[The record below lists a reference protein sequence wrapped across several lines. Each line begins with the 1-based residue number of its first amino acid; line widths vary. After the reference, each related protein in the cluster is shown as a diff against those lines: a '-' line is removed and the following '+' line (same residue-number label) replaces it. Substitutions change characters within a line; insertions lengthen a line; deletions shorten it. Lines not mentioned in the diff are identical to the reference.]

1 MTNSRPLLIE
11 LGTEELPIGAIDLL
25 ASAFATKICEQ
36 LESHRIETE
45 MEAVALER
53 APWPASRRTL
63 HTIYATPR
71 RIAVHI
77 TRVASSQSQ
86 FSEPVLGPSV
96 QVGLD
101 EGGNPTPALLGF
113 AKKNGIAAEGKQ
125 LAQMLIDTP
134 QGQRFGFH
142 RNAGG
147 RALVDLLPG
156 LLAEAVKALPIA
168 KPMRWGDHA
177 WSFVRPLHWLVVLH
191 GDQVIETEM
200 FGIRSTRHSR
210 GHRFMAD
217 KPVWITDADGYVE
230 ALRAA
235 HVLADPTERRA
246 RIRGEVARVAAQ
258 LGGMPQM
265 DDALLD
271 QLANLTEWPVAI
283 GCSFDSAFLAVPQ
296 EALISTMVAN
306 QKFVPLLDGHG
317 HMLPRFIGVANIESR
332 DETQIRHGYERVIR
346 PRFADAKFFYDE
358 DLKTPL
364 AQHQQ
369 ALAAVVDQPAL
380 GSLWDKSLRVA
391 ELARVIAGRVGADAA
406 QAAHAAS
413 LAKCDLLTRM
423 VGEFPELQGIMGRT
437 YALAQGESPE
447 IARALDEVYMPRA
460 AGDTIAASTLG
471 RVLAVAERADTLAG
485 LFAIG
490 GKPGGAKDPYALR
503 RAALGLARTLIE
515 GGLQLDTRGLL
526 LEALDAIPEAA
537 LAAGLKAA
545 KIASALDAGAR
556 RAALAEEIERF
567 IVERLR
573 GYYAEQG
580 IAAGVF
586 EAVLAVAPSSLVDL
600 DRRLRALAE
609 FSRLP
614 ECAALA
620 AANKRVANILRKQAE
635 LGESPAANIDQ
646 SLIQVPS
653 ERTMMLALQIARDRI
668 NQAVRRHDYAEAL
681 AIPARVD
688 LFQSAPGFFAPF
700 DAPSLLAAIDDYFE
714 RVMIAVE
721 DPAIRRNRLAILAEF
736 QRVFA
741 TVADLSRL

>member
-1 MTNSRPLLIE
+1 MSQAKPLLIE
-11 LGTEELPIGAIDLL
+11 LGTEELPISAVDAL
-25 ASAFATKICEQ
+25 ARALAAAVHAGLSARGFALGDARHYCTPRRLAVYLPALAAQ
-36 LESHRIETE
+36 QADGESRVLGPAV
-45 MEAVALER
+45 AVALDAE
-53 APWPASRRTL
+53 
-63 HTIYATPR
+63 
-71 RIAVHI
+71 
-77 TRVASSQSQ
+77 
-86 FSEPVLGPSV
+86 
-96 QVGLD
+96 
-101 EGGNPTPALLGF
+101 GNPTPALRGF
-113 AKKNGIAAEGKQ
+113 AAKQDVDVAALTREATDKGERFVHVSKRVGQ
-125 LAQMLIDTP
+125 PLA
-134 QGQRFGFH
+134 
-142 RNAGG
+142 A
-147 RALVDLLPG
+147 LLPEI
-156 LLAEAVKALPIA
+156 LAEAIKALPIA

-191 GDQVIETEM
+191 GDQVIEAEL
-200 FGIRSTRHSR
+200 FGVRATRHSR

-217 KPVWITDADGYVE
+217 KPVWITDADAWVE
-230 ALRAA
+230 ALRGAK
-235 HVLADPTERRA
+235 VIADPGERRA

-258 LGGMPQM
+258 LGGAARL

-271 QLANLTEWPVAI
+271 QIANLSEWPVAI
-283 GCSFDSAFLAVPQ
+283 GCAFDDAFLAVPQ

-317 HMLPRFIGVANIESR
+317 HLLPRFIGVANIESR
-332 DETQIRHGYERVIR
+332 DEAQVRHGYERVIR

-369 ALAAVVDQPAL
+369 ALAAMVDQPAL

-423 VGEFPELQGIMGRT
+423 VGEFPELQGVMGRT
-437 YALAQGESPE
+437 YALAQGEPPE

-460 AGDTIAASTLG
+460 AGDAIAASTLG
-471 RVLAVAERADTLAG
+471 RVLAVAERADILAG

-490 GKPGGAKDPYALR
+490 GKPSGAKDPYALR

-526 LEALDAIPEAA
+526 LEALDAIPGAA

-545 KIASALDAGAR
+545 KIATQLDVGAR

-586 EAVLAVAPSSLVDL
+586 EAVLAVAPSSLVDF
-600 DRRLRALAE
+600 DRRLRALAD
-609 FSRLP
+609 FTRMP
-614 ECAALA
+614 ECATLA
-620 AANKRVANILRKQAE
+620 AANKRVGNILRKQAE
-635 LGESPAANIDQ
+635 AGEAPAIAFNPA
-646 SLIQVPS
+646 LLEAAA
-653 ERTMMLALQIARDRI
+653 ERAL
-668 NQAVRRHDYAEAL
+668 AEAL
-681 AIPARVD
+681 AVAQHAGSAALAQRDYAAALAVLAALDAPLAR
-688 LFQSAPGFFAPF
+688 FF
-700 DAPSLLAAIDDYFE
+700 DA
-714 RVMIAVE
+714 VMVVAE
-721 DPAIRRNRLAILAEF
+721 DPAVRGNRLALLAEIRRAF
-736 QRVFA
+736 TA
-741 TVADLSRL
+741 IADLARL

>member
-1 MTNSRPLLIE
+1 MAEIGAKPLLIE
-11 LGTEELPIGAIDLL
+11 LGTEELPIGAVDTLARALAAAVHAGLL
-25 ASAFATKICEQ
+25 ARGFALGDARHYCTPRRLAVYLPAVAMQ
-36 LESHRIETE
+36 QADGESRVLGPAV
-45 MEAVALER
+45 AVALDAE
-53 APWPASRRTL
+53 
-63 HTIYATPR
+63 
-71 RIAVHI
+71 
-77 TRVASSQSQ
+77 
-86 FSEPVLGPSV
+86 
-96 QVGLD
+96 
-101 EGGNPTPALLGF
+101 GNPTAALRGF
-113 AKKNGIAAEGKQ
+113 AAKQGVDIAALTREAGDKGERYVYVSRRVGQ
-125 LAQMLIDTP
+125 PLA
-134 QGQRFGFH
+134 
-142 RNAGG
+142 
-147 RALVDLLPG
+147 VLLPEI
-156 LLAEAVKALPIA
+156 LAEAIKALPIA

-177 WSFVRPLHWLVVLH
+177 WSFVRPLHWLVILH
-191 GDQVIETEM
+191 GDQVIDAEL
-200 FGIRSTRHSR
+200 FGVRATRHSR

-217 KPVWITDADGYVE
+217 KPVWITDADAWVE
-230 ALRAA
+230 ALRGAK
-235 HVLADPTERRA
+235 VIADPGERRA

-258 LGGMPQM
+258 LGGAARL

-271 QLANLTEWPVAI
+271 QIANLTEWPVAI

-317 HMLPRFIGVANIESR
+317 HLLPRFIGVANIESR

-437 YALAQGESPE
+437 YALAQGASPE
-447 IARALDEVYMPRA
+447 VAHALDEVYQPRG
-460 AGDTIAASTLG
+460 AGDAIAASTLG

-485 LFAIG
+485 LFAVG
-490 GKPGGAKDPYALR
+490 GKPSGAKDPYALR

-545 KIASALDAGAR
+545 KIAPALDAGAR

-573 GYYAEQG
+573 GYYAEQS

-586 EAVLAVAPSSLVDL
+586 EAVLAVTPSSLVDF

-614 ECAALA
+614 ECAALV

-653 ERTMMLALQIARDRI
+653 ERTMMLALEIARDRI
-668 NQAVRRHDYAEAL
+668 NQAMHRHDYAEAL
-681 AIPARVD
+681 AIPSRVD

-700 DAPSLLAAIDDYFE
+700 DAPSLLAAINDYFE
-714 RVMIAVE
+714 QVMIAVE

>member
-1 MTNSRPLLIE
+1 MAEAAAKPLLIE
-11 LGTEELPIGAIDLL
+11 LGVEELPIGAVDTL
-25 ASAFATKICEQ
+25 ARALAAAVHAGLSARGFALGDARHYCTPRRLAVYLPAVAMQ
-36 LESHRIETE
+36 QADGESRVLGPAV
-45 MEAVALER
+45 AVALDAE
-53 APWPASRRTL
+53 
-63 HTIYATPR
+63 
-71 RIAVHI
+71 
-77 TRVASSQSQ
+77 
-86 FSEPVLGPSV
+86 
-96 QVGLD
+96 
-101 EGGNPTPALLGF
+101 GNPTPALRGF
-113 AKKNGIAAEGKQ
+113 AAKQGVDVAALTREATDKGERYVHVSRRV
-125 LAQMLIDTP
+125 
-134 QGQRFGFH
+134 GQPLT
-142 RNAGG
+142 A
-147 RALVDLLPG
+147 LLPEI
-156 LLAEAVKALPIA
+156 LAEAVKTLPIA

-191 GDQVIETEM
+191 GDQVIDAEL

-210 GHRFMAD
+210 GHRFHHD
-217 KPVWITDADGYVE
+217 KPVWIADADAYAE
-230 ALRAA
+230 ALLAA
-235 HVLADPTERRA
+235 KVIADPNARRD

-258 LGGMPQM
+258 LGGMPRM

-271 QLANLTEWPVAI
+271 QIANLTEWPVAI
-283 GCSFDSAFLAVPQ
+283 GCAFDEAFLAVPQ

-317 HMLPRFIGVANIESR
+317 HLLPRFIGVANIESR
-332 DETQIRHGYERVIR
+332 DATQIRHGYERVIR

-437 YALAQGESPE
+437 YALAQGVSPE
-447 IARALDEVYMPRA
+447 VAHALDEVYQPRG
-460 AGDTIAASTLG
+460 AGDAIAASILG

-490 GKPGGAKDPYALR
+490 GKPSGAKDPYALR

-545 KIASALDAGAR
+545 KIAPALDAGAR

-573 GYYAEQG
+573 GYYAEQS

-586 EAVLAVAPSSLVDL
+586 EAVLAVAPSSLVDF
-600 DRRLRALAE
+600 DRRLRALAD
-609 FSRLP
+609 FTRTP
-614 ECAALA
+614 ECAALV

-635 LGESPAANIDQ
+635 LGESPAANIDEL
-646 SLIQVPS
+646 LIQVPS
-653 ERTMMLALQIARDRI
+653 ERTMVLVLQIARDRI
-668 NQAVRRHDYAEAL
+668 NQAVRRHDYGEAL
-681 AIPARVD
+681 AIPSRVD
-688 LFQSAPGFFAPF
+688 LFQSAPGFFAPC
-700 DAPSLLAAIDDYFE
+700 DAPSLLAAINDYFE
-714 RVMIAVE
+714 QVMIVVE

>member
-1 MTNSRPLLIE
+1 MSNAQPLLIE
-11 LGTEELPIGAIDLL
+11 LGTEELPIGAVDTL
-25 ASAFATKICEQ
+25 ARALAAAVHAGLSARGFALGDARHYC
-36 LESHRIETE
+36 
-45 MEAVALER
+45 
-53 APWPASRRTL
+53 
-63 HTIYATPR
+63 TPR
-71 RIAVHI
+71 RLAVHLPA
-77 TRVASSQSQ
+77 VAAQQADGESRA
-86 FSEPVLGPSV
+86 LGPALAAALDAE
-96 QVGLD
+96 GL
-101 EGGNPTPALLGF
+101 PTPALRGF
-113 AKKNGIAAEGKQ
+113 AAKQGVDVAALTREVTDKGERFVHVTQ
-125 LAQMLIDTP
+125 RVGQPLA
-134 QGQRFGFH
+134 
-142 RNAGG
+142 
-147 RALVDLLPG
+147 VLLPEI
-156 LLAEAVKALPIA
+156 LAEAIKALPIA
-168 KPMRWGDHA
+168 KPMRWGNHA

-191 GDQVIETEM
+191 GDQVIEAEL
-200 FGIRSTRHSR
+200 FGIRGTRHSR

-217 KPVWITDADGYVE
+217 KPVWITDADAYAE

-235 HVLADPTERRA
+235 KVIADPGARREH
-246 RIRGEVARVAAQ
+246 IRGDVARVAAQ

-271 QLANLTEWPVAI
+271 QIANLTEWPVAI
-283 GCSFDSAFLAVPQ
+283 GCSFDEAFLAVPQ
-296 EALISTMVAN
+296 EVLISTMVAN

-317 HMLPRFIGVANIESR
+317 HLLPRFIGVANIESR

-346 PRFADAKFFYDE
+346 PRFADAKFFFDE

-364 AQHQQ
+364 ATHQK

-391 ELARVIAGRVGADAA
+391 ELARVIANRVGADAA
-406 QAAHAAS
+406 QAAQAAS

-437 YALAQGESPE
+437 YALAQDESPE
-447 IARALDEVYMPRA
+447 IARALDEVYMPRG
-460 AGDTIAASTLG
+460 AGDAIASSTLG

-490 GKPGGAKDPYALR
+490 SKPGGAKDPYALR

-545 KIASALDAGAR
+545 KIATALDAGAR
-556 RAALAEEIERF
+556 RAALAAEIERF

-586 EAVLAVAPSSLVDL
+586 EAVLAVAPSSLVDF
-600 DRRLRALAE
+600 DRRLRALAA
-609 FSRLP
+609 FTRIP
-614 ECAALA
+614 ECAALV
-620 AANKRVANILRKQAE
+620 AANKRVGNILRKQTE

-653 ERTMMLALQIARDRI
+653 EKTMVLALQIARDRI
-668 NQAVRRHDYAEAL
+668 DQAVRRHDYGEAL

-688 LFQSAPGFFAPF
+688 LFQLVPAFFAPF
-700 DAPSLLAAIDDYFE
+700 DPSSLLAAIDDYFE
-714 RVMIAVE
+714 RVMIVVE

-741 TVADLSRL
+741 TVADFSRL

>member
-1 MTNSRPLLIE
+1 MAEAAAKPLLIE
-11 LGTEELPIGAIDLL
+11 LGTEELPIGAVDTL
-25 ASAFATKICEQ
+25 ARALAAAVHAGLSARGFALGDARHYCTPRRLAVYLPAVAMQ
-36 LESHRIETE
+36 QADGESRVLGPAV
-45 MEAVALER
+45 AVALDAE
-53 APWPASRRTL
+53 
-63 HTIYATPR
+63 
-71 RIAVHI
+71 
-77 TRVASSQSQ
+77 
-86 FSEPVLGPSV
+86 
-96 QVGLD
+96 
-101 EGGNPTPALLGF
+101 GNPTPALRGF
-113 AKKNGIAAEGKQ
+113 AAKQGVDVAALMREATDKGERFVHVSKRVGQ
-125 LAQMLIDTP
+125 PLA
-134 QGQRFGFH
+134 
-142 RNAGG
+142 
-147 RALVDLLPG
+147 VLLPEI
-156 LLAEAVKALPIA
+156 LAEAIKALPIA

-177 WSFVRPLHWLVVLH
+177 WSFVRPLHWLAILH
-191 GDQVIETEM
+191 GDQVIDAEL
-200 FGIRSTRHSR
+200 FGVCATRHSR

-217 KPVWITDADGYVE
+217 KPVWITDADAWGE
-230 ALRAA
+230 ALRGAK
-235 HVLADPTERRA
+235 VIADPGERRA

-258 LGGMPQM
+258 LGGMPLM

-271 QLANLTEWPVAI
+271 QIANLTEWPVAI
-283 GCSFDSAFLAVPQ
+283 GCSFDAAFLAVPQ

-317 HMLPRFIGVANIESR
+317 HLLPCFIGVANIESR

-364 AQHQQ
+364 AQHQR

-423 VGEFPELQGIMGRT
+423 VGEFPELQGVMGRT

-447 IARALDEVYMPRA
+447 IARALDEVYMPRN

-515 GGLQLDTRGLL
+515 SGLQLDTRGLL

-545 KIASALDAGAR
+545 KIAPALDAGQR

-586 EAVLAVAPSSLVDL
+586 EAVLAVAPSSLVDF
-600 DRRLRALAE
+600 DRRLRALAD
-609 FSRLP
+609 FTRTP
-614 ECAALA
+614 ECAVLV

-635 LGESPAANIDQ
+635 LGESPAANIDKL
-646 SLIQVPS
+646 LIQVPS
-653 ERTMMLALQIARDRI
+653 ERTMVLALQIARDRI
-668 NQAVRRHDYAEAL
+668 NQAVRSHDYSEAL
-681 AIPARVD
+681 AIPSRVD

-700 DAPSLLAAIDDYFE
+700 DRESLLAAINDYFE
-714 RVMIAVE
+714 RVMVVV
-721 DPAIRRNRLAILAEF
+721 DDSAIRRNRLAILAEF

>member
-1 MTNSRPLLIE
+1 MAETAAKPLLIE
-11 LGTEELPIGAIDLL
+11 LGTEELPIGAVDTL
-25 ASAFATKICEQ
+25 ARALAAAVHAGLSARGFALGDARHYCTPRRLAAYLPAVAAQ
-36 LESHRIETE
+36 QADGETRVLGPAV
-45 MEAVALER
+45 AVALDAEGNP
-53 APWPASRRTL
+53 APALRGF
-63 HTIYATPR
+63 AAKQGVD
-71 RIAVHI
+71 IAVL
-77 TRVASSQSQ
+77 TREASDKGER
-86 FSEPVLGPSV
+86 FVLV
-96 QVGLD
+96 TQRVGQ
-101 EGGNPTPALLGF
+101 P
-113 AKKNGIAAEGKQ
+113 
-125 LAQMLIDTP
+125 LA
-134 QGQRFGFH
+134 
-142 RNAGG
+142 
-147 RALVDLLPG
+147 VLLPEI
-156 LLAEAVKALPIA
+156 LAEAVKALPIA

-191 GDQVIETEM
+191 GDQVIDAEL

-210 GHRFMAD
+210 GHRFHHD
-217 KPVWITDADGYVE
+217 KPVWIADADAYAE
-230 ALRAA
+230 ALLAA
-235 HVLADPTERRA
+235 KVIADPNARRD

-258 LGGMPQM
+258 LGGMPRM

-271 QLANLTEWPVAI
+271 QIANLTEWPVAI
-283 GCSFDSAFLAVPQ
+283 GCAFDEAFLAVPQ

-317 HMLPRFIGVANIESR
+317 HLLPRFIGVANIESR
-332 DETQIRHGYERVIR
+332 DATQIRHGYERVIR

-423 VGEFPELQGIMGRT
+423 VGEFPELQGVMGRT
-437 YALAQGESPE
+437 YALAQGVSPE
-447 IARALDEVYMPRA
+447 VAHALDEVYQPRG
-460 AGDTIAASTLG
+460 AGDAIAASILG

-490 GKPGGAKDPYALR
+490 GKPSGAKDPYALR

-515 GGLQLDTRGLL
+515 GGLQLNTRGLL

-545 KIASALDAGAR
+545 KIAPALDAGAR

-586 EAVLAVAPSSLVDL
+586 EAVLAVAPSSLVDF

-614 ECAALA
+614 ECAVLA

-635 LGESPAANIDQ
+635 AGEAPAIALNPA
-646 SLIQVPS
+646 LLEATA
-653 ERTMMLALQIARDRI
+653 ERAL
-668 NQAVRRHDYAEAL
+668 AEAL
-681 AIPARVD
+681 VTARHAGSTALAQRDYAAALAVLATLD
-688 LFQSAPGFFAPF
+688 APLARFF
-700 DAPSLLAAIDDYFE
+700 DA
-714 RVMIAVE
+714 VMVVAE
-721 DPAIRRNRLAILAEF
+721 DPAVRGNRLALLAEIRRAF
-736 QRVFA
+736 TA
-741 TVADLSRL
+741 IADLARL

>member
-1 MTNSRPLLIE
+1 MSQAKPLLIE
-11 LGTEELPIGAIDLL
+11 LGTEELPISAVDAL
-25 ASAFATKICEQ
+25 ARALAAAVHAGLSARGFALGDARHYCTPRRLAVYLPAVAAQ
-36 LESHRIETE
+36 QADGESRVLGPAV
-45 MEAVALER
+45 AVALDAE
-53 APWPASRRTL
+53 
-63 HTIYATPR
+63 
-71 RIAVHI
+71 
-77 TRVASSQSQ
+77 
-86 FSEPVLGPSV
+86 
-96 QVGLD
+96 
-101 EGGNPTPALLGF
+101 GNPTPALRGF
-113 AKKNGIAAEGKQ
+113 AAKQDVDVAALTREATDKGERFVHVSKRVGQ
-125 LAQMLIDTP
+125 PLA
-134 QGQRFGFH
+134 
-142 RNAGG
+142 A
-147 RALVDLLPG
+147 LLPEI
-156 LLAEAVKALPIA
+156 LAEAIKALPIA

-191 GDQVIETEM
+191 GDQVIEAEL
-200 FGIRSTRHSR
+200 FGVRATRHSR

-217 KPVWITDADGYVE
+217 KPVWITDADAWVE
-230 ALRAA
+230 ALRGAK
-235 HVLADPTERRA
+235 VIADPGERRA
-246 RIRGEVARVAAQ
+246 RIRGEVTRVAAQ
-258 LGGMPQM
+258 LGGAARL

-271 QLANLTEWPVAI
+271 QIANLSEWPVAI
-283 GCSFDSAFLAVPQ
+283 GCAFDDAFLAVPQ

-317 HMLPRFIGVANIESR
+317 HLLPRFIGVANIESR
-332 DETQIRHGYERVIR
+332 DEAQVRRGYERVIR

-369 ALAAVVDQPAL
+369 ALAAMVDQPAL

-423 VGEFPELQGIMGRT
+423 VGEFPELQGVMGRT

-460 AGDTIAASTLG
+460 AGDAIAASTLG
-471 RVLAVAERADTLAG
+471 RVLAVAERADILAG

-490 GKPGGAKDPYALR
+490 GKPSGAKDPYALR

-545 KIASALDAGAR
+545 KIATQLDVGAR

-586 EAVLAVAPSSLVDL
+586 EAVLAVAPSSLVDF
-600 DRRLRALAE
+600 DRRLRALAA

-614 ECAALA
+614 ECATLA
-620 AANKRVANILRKQAE
+620 AANKRVVNILRKQAE
-635 LGESPAANIDQ
+635 AGDEPAAQLAQ
-646 SLIQVPS
+646 SLLIEPA
-653 ERTMMLALQIARDRI
+653 EKALALALKVAADRI
-668 NQAVRRHDYAEAL
+668 RRAVVKKDYGEAL
-681 AIPARVD
+681 AVPSQVD
-688 LFQSAPGFFAPF
+688 LFRLVPEFF
-700 DAPSLLAAIDDYFE
+700 E
-714 RVMIAVE
+714 QVMVVAD
-721 DPAIRRNRLAILAEF
+721 DPAVRGNRLALLVAMRQTF
-736 QRVFA
+736 G
-741 TVADLSRL
+741 TVADLARL

>member
-1 MTNSRPLLIE
+1 MSQAKPLLIE
-11 LGTEELPIGAIDLL
+11 LGTEELPISAVDAL
-25 ASAFATKICEQ
+25 ARALAAAVHAGLSARGFALGDARHYC
-36 LESHRIETE
+36 
-45 MEAVALER
+45 
-53 APWPASRRTL
+53 
-63 HTIYATPR
+63 TPR
-71 RIAVHI
+71 RLAAYLPAVAMQQADGE
-77 TRVASSQSQ
+77 TR
-86 FSEPVLGPSV
+86 VLGPALAAA
-96 QVGLD
+96 LD
-101 EGGNPTPALLGF
+101 AEGNPTPALRGF
-113 AKKNGIAAEGKQ
+113 AAKQGVDVAALTREATDKGERFVHVSKRVGQ
-125 LAQMLIDTP
+125 PLA
-134 QGQRFGFH
+134 
-142 RNAGG
+142 
-147 RALVDLLPG
+147 VLLPEI
-156 LLAEAVKALPIA
+156 LAEAIKALPIA

-177 WSFVRPLHWLVVLH
+177 WSFVRPLHWLVILH
-191 GDQVIETEM
+191 GDQVIDAEL
-200 FGIRSTRHSR
+200 FGVRATRHSR

-217 KPVWITDADGYVE
+217 KPVWITDADAWVE
-230 ALRAA
+230 ALRGAK
-235 HVLADPTERRA
+235 VIADPSERRA

-258 LGGMPQM
+258 LGGAARL

-271 QLANLTEWPVAI
+271 QIANLTEWPVAI

-317 HMLPRFIGVANIESR
+317 HMLPRFIGTANIESR

-364 AQHQQ
+364 AQHQR

-437 YALAQGESPE
+437 YALAQGASPE
-447 IARALDEVYMPRA
+447 VAHALDEVYQPRG
-460 AGDTIAASTLG
+460 AGDAIAASTLG

-485 LFAIG
+485 LFAVG
-490 GKPGGAKDPYALR
+490 GKPSGAKDPYALR

-545 KIASALDAGAR
+545 KIAPALDAGAR

-573 GYYAEQG
+573 GYYAEQS
-580 IAAGVF
+580 IAASVF
-586 EAVLAVAPSSLVDL
+586 EAVLAVTPSSLVDF

-609 FSRLP
+609 FSQLP
-614 ECAALA
+614 ECAALV

-635 LGESPAANIDQ
+635 LGESPATSIDEL
-646 SLIQVPS
+646 LIQAPS
-653 ERTMMLALQIARDRI
+653 ERTMVLALQIARDRI
-668 NQAVRRHDYAEAL
+668 NQAVRRHDYGEAL
-681 AIPARVD
+681 AIPSRVD
-688 LFQSAPGFFAPF
+688 LFQSAPGFFAPC
-700 DAPSLLAAIDDYFE
+700 DAPSLLAAINDYFE
-714 RVMIAVE
+714 QVMIAVE

>member
-1 MTNSRPLLIE
+1 MAEITAKPLLIE
-11 LGTEELPIGAIDLL
+11 LGTEELPIGAVDTL
-25 ASAFATKICEQ
+25 ARALAAAVHAGLSAHGFALGDARHYC
-36 LESHRIETE
+36 
-45 MEAVALER
+45 
-53 APWPASRRTL
+53 
-63 HTIYATPR
+63 TPR
-71 RIAVHI
+71 RLAAYLPAVAMQQADGE
-77 TRVASSQSQ
+77 TR
-86 FSEPVLGPSV
+86 VLGPALAAA
-96 QVGLD
+96 LD
-101 EGGNPTPALLGF
+101 AEGNPTPALRGF
-113 AKKNGIAAEGKQ
+113 AAKQGVDVAALTREATDKGERFVHVSKRVGQ
-125 LAQMLIDTP
+125 PLA
-134 QGQRFGFH
+134 
-142 RNAGG
+142 
-147 RALVDLLPG
+147 VLLPEI
-156 LLAEAVKALPIA
+156 LAEAVKALPIA

-177 WSFVRPLHWLVVLH
+177 WSFVRPLHWLVILH
-191 GDQVIETEM
+191 GDQVIDAEL
-200 FGIRSTRHSR
+200 FGVRATRHSR

-217 KPVWITDADGYVE
+217 KPVWITDADAWVE
-230 ALRAA
+230 ALRGAK
-235 HVLADPTERRA
+235 VIADPGERRA

-258 LGGMPQM
+258 LGGAARL

-271 QLANLTEWPVAI
+271 QIANLTEWPVAI

-306 QKFVPLLDGHG
+306 QKFVPLTDSGDGL
-317 HMLPRFIGVANIESR
+317 LPRFIGVANIESR

-369 ALAAVVDQPAL
+369 ALAAVVDQPTL

-406 QAAHAAS
+406 QAANAAS

-437 YALAQGESPE
+437 YALAQGASPE
-447 IARALDEVYMPRA
+447 VAHALDEVYQPRG
-460 AGDTIAASTLG
+460 AGDAIAASTLG

-490 GKPGGAKDPYALR
+490 GRPSGAKDPYALR

-526 LEALDAIPEAA
+526 LEALDAIPETA
-537 LAAGLKAA
+537 LAADLKPGKNGRPPAPD
-545 KIASALDAGAR
+545 ASAR
-556 RAALAEEIERF
+556 RAALAEEIEHF

-586 EAVLAVAPSSLVDL
+586 EAVLAVAPSNLVDF

-609 FSRLP
+609 FTQRP

-620 AANKRVANILRKQAE
+620 AANKRVGNILRKQAE
-635 LGESPAANIDQ
+635 AGEAPTIALNPALLEAAA
-646 SLIQVPS
+646 
-653 ERTMMLALQIARDRI
+653 ERAL
-668 NQAVRRHDYAEAL
+668 AEAL
-681 AIPARVD
+681 VAARHAG
-688 LFQSAPGFFAPF
+688 SAALAQRDYAAALAVLAALDAPLARFF
-700 DAPSLLAAIDDYFE
+700 DA
-714 RVMIAVE
+714 VMVVAE
-721 DPAIRRNRLAILAEF
+721 DPAVRGNRLALLAEIRRAF
-736 QRVFA
+736 TA
-741 TVADLSRL
+741 IADLARL

>member
-1 MTNSRPLLIE
+1 MAEAAAKPLLIE
-11 LGTEELPIGAIDLL
+11 LGTEELPIGAVDTL
-25 ASAFATKICEQ
+25 ARALAAAVHAGLSARGFALGDARHYCTPRRLAVYLPAVAMQ
-36 LESHRIETE
+36 QADGESRVLGPAV
-45 MEAVALER
+45 AVALDAE
-53 APWPASRRTL
+53 
-63 HTIYATPR
+63 
-71 RIAVHI
+71 
-77 TRVASSQSQ
+77 
-86 FSEPVLGPSV
+86 
-96 QVGLD
+96 
-101 EGGNPTPALLGF
+101 GNPTPALRGF
-113 AKKNGIAAEGKQ
+113 AAKQGVDVAALMREATDKGERFVHVSKRVGQ
-125 LAQMLIDTP
+125 PLA
-134 QGQRFGFH
+134 
-142 RNAGG
+142 
-147 RALVDLLPG
+147 VLLPEI
-156 LLAEAVKALPIA
+156 LAEAVKALPIA

-191 GDQVIETEM
+191 GDQVIDAEL

-210 GHRFMAD
+210 GHRFHHD
-217 KPVWITDADGYVE
+217 KPVWIADADAYAE
-230 ALRAA
+230 ALLAA
-235 HVLADPTERRA
+235 KVIADPNARRD

-258 LGGMPQM
+258 LGGMPRM

-271 QLANLTEWPVAI
+271 QIANLTEWPVAI
-283 GCSFDSAFLAVPQ
+283 GCAFDEAFLAVPQ

-317 HMLPRFIGVANIESR
+317 HLLPRFIGVANIESR
-332 DETQIRHGYERVIR
+332 DATQIRHGYERVIR